1 MAVLACKL
9 HTTPALGTLT
19 HCMLLHGHQQG
30 GVLAAHFVKLV
41 DTAAAL
47 GGGQCPQCPPDTAVL
62 DTAGLQWTVDKAVL
76 HRVVDT
82 AVLDTARLY
91 GTGRLTRLYCS
102 AHHCITLHCT
112 VPGLP
117 RTS

>member
-47 GGGQCPQCPPDTAVL
+47 GGVQCPQCPPDTAVL
-62 DTAGLQWTVDKAVL
+62 DTAGL

-91 GTGRLTRLYCS
+91 GTGRLTWLYCS
-102 AHHCITLHCT
+102 AHHCITLHYL
-112 VPGLP
+112 VRYSVHIL
-117 RTS
+117 